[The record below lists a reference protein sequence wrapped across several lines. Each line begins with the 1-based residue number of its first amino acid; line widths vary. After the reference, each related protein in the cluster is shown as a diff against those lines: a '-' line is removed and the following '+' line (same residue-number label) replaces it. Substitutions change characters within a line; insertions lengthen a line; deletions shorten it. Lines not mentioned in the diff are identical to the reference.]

1 MDSTVIA
8 YPKRILVPLD
18 FSEPSRRALEY
29 AVVLAKP
36 FAASLDLLH
45 VVPDPFIAH
54 PGAGDAPLPRPL
66 LDQLQQDA
74 HRRLDE
80 ALPPDDRNAFG
91 AHSVVRVGDPL
102 IEIAEYARLEEVDLI
117 VMGTHGRTGIPHLLF
132 GSVAERVVRT
142 APCPVLI
149 VR

>member
-1 MDSTVIA
+1 VIA

-18 FSEPSRRALEY
+18 FSEPSRHALAY

-36 FAASLDLLH
+36 FAAALDLLH
-45 VVPDPFIAH
+45 VVPNPFIAH
-54 PGAGDAPLPRPL
+54 PGGGDAPLPRPL
-66 LDQLQQDA
+66 LDELQQDA
-74 HRRLDE
+74 RQRLDQ
-80 ALPPDDRNAFG
+80 ALPSDDRDALG
-91 AHSVVRVGDPL
+91 TRSVVRVGDPL
-102 IEIAEYARLEEVDLI
+102 VEITEYARLEQVDLI
-117 VMGTHGRTGIPHLLF
+117 VMGTHGRIGIPHLLL